1 MSNEPKQPMKR
12 QFTLPAQN
20 VYNGGMT
27 RLWILIGITVLILA
41 AALAVLIL
49 PSKTMAPTEPAP
61 GQRTPT
67 AN

>member
-1 MSNEPKQPMKR
+1 
-12 QFTLPAQN
+12 
-20 VYNGGMT
+20 MT